1 MASNLV
7 AVSMERVKK
16 LHVRAYRDGEKF
28 FLLVWEGKIEIKAGK
43 LCKGM

>member
-16 LHVRAYRDGEKF
+16 LHVRAYRDGEKG
-28 FLLVWEGKIEIKAGK
+28 LGKSFSVGVGKGK
-43 LCKGM
+43 LK